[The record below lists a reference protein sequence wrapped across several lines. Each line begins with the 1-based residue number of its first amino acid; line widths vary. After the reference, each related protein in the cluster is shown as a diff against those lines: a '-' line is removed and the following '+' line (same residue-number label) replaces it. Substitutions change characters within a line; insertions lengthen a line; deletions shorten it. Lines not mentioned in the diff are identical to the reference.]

1 MSEEK
6 KENDLMVE
14 NNTKIIAYYLPQF
27 HEIEENNRAWG
38 KGFTEWDNVKK
49 AVPLFEGHN
58 QPREPLNDNYYN
70 LLDIDTIQW
79 QVNLAKKYGIYGFC
93 FYHYWFRD
101 GKHVLEKPAE
111 LLLGHKEVDIQFC
124 FSWANEPWTKTWHGA
139 AGEKEVLIEQ
149 RYGKEEQWKE
159 HFEYLLP
166 FFKDRRYVKI
176 DNKPVMLIYQ
186 INKIG
191 CFNKM
196 IDCWNLLAEKSGFSG
211 VYIVDMLTSD
221 GKIARNKRVSASVDF
236 EPGKSKRKKMIEDEC
251 LNIQD
256 YDEACQRTLSQEH
269 SENEWRCM
277 FVNYDDTPRRHEK
290 GIVYQGSTPQ
300 KFGKYL
306 QATLVKSKNEK
317 SRYVFINAWNEWGE
331 GNYLEPDKKYGY
343 EYLLE
348 YYPIASEI
356 GRYCSINRTA
366 KIWNN
371 HPIDYITTHPMLDY
385 RMFYSRDK
393 QKNRKKYEEKYGRY
407 FNNAKYEDSKLRN
420 NKPIKIGNDVWI
432 GANVVILPGVTI
444 GDGAVLAA
452 GAIVNKNV
460 EPYEI
465 VGGVPAKPI
474 KKRFTDDVIEKLL
487 EIKWWEWSIDEIEE
501 NIELFYQP
509 EKFINEKYK
518 K

>member
-1 MSEEK
+1 
-6 KENDLMVE
+6 MVE

-70 LLDIDTIQW
+70 LLNIDTIKW
-79 QVNLAKKYGIYGFC
+79 QVELAKKYGIEGFC
-93 FYHYWFRD
+93 FYHYWFKD
-101 GKHVLEKPAE
+101 GKHVLEKPSE
-111 LLLGHKEVDIQFC
+111 LLLENKDIDIQFC

-256 YDEACQRTLSQEH
+256 YDEACQRMLSQEH

-306 QATLVKSKNEK
+306 QDTLVKSKNEK

-331 GNYLEPDKKYGY
+331 
-343 EYLLE
+343 
-348 YYPIASEI
+348 
-356 GRYCSINRTA
+356 
-366 KIWNN
+366 
-371 HPIDYITTHPMLDY
+371 
-385 RMFYSRDK
+385 
-393 QKNRKKYEEKYGRY
+393 
-407 FNNAKYEDSKLRN
+407 
-420 NKPIKIGNDVWI
+420 
-432 GANVVILPGVTI
+432 
-444 GDGAVLAA
+444 
-452 GAIVNKNV
+452 
-460 EPYEI
+460 
-465 VGGVPAKPI
+465 
-474 KKRFTDDVIEKLL
+474 
-487 EIKWWEWSIDEIEE
+487 
-501 NIELFYQP
+501 
-509 EKFINEKYK
+509 
-518 K
+518 